1 VTTQTPRYAVNLSML
16 FTEVL
21 ELAGVRRDTLD
32 AMARRKPLP
41 A

>member
-1 VTTQTPRYAVNLSML
+1 MRGVHCGAIDDD
-16 FTEVL
+16 EVF
-21 ELAGVRRDTLD
+21 EQAGVRRDTLD